1 MSLTYTFM
9 VSLSC
14 SMFTYSYVFLERGS
28 KLWADS
34 KVRKNFYFEG
44 SFYYEWMF
52 RSYSY
57 SYSDSYFC

>member
-1 MSLTYTFM
+1 M

-14 SMFTYSYVFLERGS
+14 SMFTYSYVFFERGS
-28 KLWADS
+28 KLWADF

-57 SYSDSYFC
+57 SDSYFCQ